1 MAIKEYIKNSHK
13 PENVREYYINN
24 HPHWP
29 GLNPYIKFTPGI
41 HSIYVGATGEMF
53 PASTNYK
60 EVLAP
65 ADINNPV
72 YLKDILCENGEL
84 LFDGDITKFYIVAD
98 PEISGRFFINGANI
112 GNIATNQDSP
122 NIMVLDEEAANKY
135 EPRRYATEHSI
146 KKSILH
152 ANIKYTYYD
161 VTNTL
166 QSGTVSSG
174 TKALNDPYPWWGTTI
189 NWQSIPA
196 VGYEFT
202 GAESTYKGS
211 IIAGTGAAVIE
222 PTTSPT
228 AKSYSVYKNA
238 TNGATITV
246 NNTGTFDSALSISI
260 GGLKS
265 SSWLKSASIT
275 GPETTLNYGN
285 NSYTMTGTYYT
296 DITVNAEGNLM
307 NLYNAASSATGVT
320 ITYPNYGEAIV
331 IRGDSTWNTSSDKFQ
346 FKLNEGYNFPIT
358 LTIKDNS
365 TGTDYS
371 KLSITAAEC
380 DYNSSTG
387 VYTLKTP
394 AEIINT
400 SYVENTQI
408 YTIAAT
414 RITWSPTITLGT
426 GVAKFVYSIDGTT
439 WSSTEYTSG
448 AGIVIDYADTCY
460 VKASTASSGYVLEN
474 QSYATC
480 TYSSQSVTVPK
491 AAKFT
496 VNVTRATGVAT
507 YSYSTNDGTSYTNGV
522 TAASFTCPTGNTAKV
537 KPYTASNKY
546 TVDTTTVQLTATT
559 PASITLV
566 PATVPFYMDHRF
578 EGTVFETTGPYSVAY
593 NGTIEASDYIE
604 LTEFETPA
612 YWYYNG
618 SNTIVS
624 GVKSEMIINI
634 DWATRKVHTY
644 TITWKYLS
652 AYPSTW
658 TTTTETYNYNATPS
672 RTGSNVTNSA
682 DNARE
687 YFLQWDSLSN
697 VTSDRTITGQYKRQ
711 YKLTFSGT
719 RCTTDT
725 KYLSGWYDNSETAFT
740 YTWTAGT
747 SSDRTNYA
755 FNSDGTQKTATQSI
769 TPNQAGTY
777 SKSADYIY
785 VKINS
790 TNSTASIGGTAI
802 DDGWRWARYD
812 IQCTWTAATN
822 YAYSNSGLSTSSINL
837 TEAGKDA
844 YDSAPT
850 HGYYIVSTD
859 ANKYTANSAT
869 GWYEVTD
876 SKTTRFTAKNDWSFN
891 GSSANDYIDRSSAV
905 PGGVSVTP
913 NYAKIT
919 VAGSND
925 TIYVG
930 STQRDSNWSG
940 VVALNTTIRWVPN
953 PYYSFTAGT
962 TQTEASSTVTAPAT
976 YANTPTCIKA
986 ASITGSYCDSISK
999 NANTYYAS
1007 NNLTITWTADNN
1019 HSFNGSAVS
1028 DTSTATLTAGGTFA
1042 KTPSYVQINVES
1054 ARCKANDGT
1063 KDISSG
1069 WIGLVSNGTRITW
1082 TADTGYSFADGTT
1095 QSATIYKD
1103 VSLDSPYLYKGSA
1116 DYKYVT
1122 FSGTSCTA
1130 YFDSE
1135 TSARDGYRLLGRS
1148 FFWKADNNYAF
1159 DNTGKDTLNS
1169 NIVVGTTN
1177 YNGSANFMNITIG
1190 GTRCESNIPSGFHE
1204 IGATLSWDAN
1214 NNCAFNSTGTQTT
1227 TSLTVE
1233 RDVFNYEPTANY
1245 IYVNISAGTGCT
1257 TPSTTGWYQYNTK
1270 CTWTRDAGY
1279 AFDASGTT
1287 QASDYLTTPGG
1298 SYSKTP
1304 THCYLTIDI
1313 DNTKCTCDKSSA
1325 WYKITDATSV
1335 IAKFTPKPNYS
1346 FSAGTTAT
1354 TYTAPAVVM
1363 NQPRTVSA
1371 SPTNVLGKITY
1382 TNCQVSNSIPSDT
1395 NYYFTNNGTI
1405 TCTATDGYAYTT
1417 TATTE
1422 QKTWTLGCALTS
1434 DPGYVKV
1441 SLDLTN
1447 CVYASGHA
1455 NNQYVAKETNVSTVV
1470 NANNY
1475 WSFTSGATSSA
1486 STRPAGGASK
1496 TLTSSNVQAPV
1507 TLKASPSYCF
1517 GKISYIYTIY
1527 QTNQYDHN
1535 GHAESGYWVP
1545 GDFTVYASNGYA
1557 WNSAGTTS
1565 TKVYSWYANCDITAK
1580 ADYFSASVSATH
1592 CKSTYLST
1600 SSSATSGSPN
1610 YTYFGIDNTVYAFA
1624 TLKDNTAQYYYTP
1637 KDTWTLITGRT
1648 YRVGSVTAASPSISV
1663 AANSNIASYT
1673 IKISAGANSKI
1684 TSCSSNL
1691 TIASDKSYAAG
1702 TVDYGAEVSATATAN
1717 SGYAYDAD
1725 GTSTNSYSATVGD
1738 TITTTIAAPNYLA
1751 YTIKG
1756 VSRTNKTSDSIK
1768 YAQSGSTISH
1778 TWTTSQTYYAFDN
1791 SGTKTASDSKT
1802 LNATGMSLSVAAPG
1816 WYYYGTWPGVANT
1829 THTTDTT
1836 VGWKNTDTYTV
1847 TYTAASGYAYS
1858 SSGTST
1864 ATSTANPGN
1873 NFTGKAPT
1881 HLAYTVKG
1889 VTRTTKTSDSTEY
1902 DLIGATISYEW
1913 TTSQTYYAFDSNG
1926 TRKASNSKTLNS
1938 TGISLSVNAPGW
1950 YYYGTKPAAT
1960 HTTHTTASTIGW
1972 QNTSTYTVT
1981 YTAASGY
1988 AYDATGK
1995 TTATNTA
2002 NPGNNFIAQIP
2013 GYILYTTAGVAR
2025 TDHLSN
2031 TTAYTEIGSSVSFKW
2046 TTSQTYYAFDSS
2058 GTRTASASATVSDL
2072 GVVLSVAEPGWY
2084 YYGTWPAATYTTHTT
2099 NTTIGWQSTSTYTVT
2114 YEAITN
2120 YAYASSGTKEAY
2132 STANPGEDFT
2142 AKVPGYGYLT
2152 VTIEHC
2158 DVIENGSGWY
2168 TLSKD
2173 IVTTY
2178 RASSDWSFSGSTL
2191 KDTTTTTTTVPN
2203 SVSASPGYCNV
2214 TINATNS
2221 KAKIGTTD
2229 VSDTTAIRA
2238 LNTSITW
2245 TPNTYYSFS
2254 AGTDQTNTT
2263 ATISGPGTYS
2273 KSPTNYRAASIASS
2287 SYCTPNRDINTY
2299 YASGTTITWTAGSNY
2314 SFGGAKTGDT
2324 TTPSTTITAGA
2335 SMAAPTPGYMK
2346 ASYSGTNVSKIYR
2359 VVGSGIEETMD
2370 NSGIYPVGT
2379 TIYWRASTAT
2389 NTQYSFTNSS
2399 ATSPTTSTSETLALN
2414 KLTYTHNA
2422 SYIYYN
2428 VTITKNTDTASANYS
2443 SGYLLN
2449 GTTVTFTAT
2458 ENTTTKRYSYSNS
2471 TSATHTVGYSVS
2483 SAGQS
2488 ISSPTVYIWWYV
2500 KISATNSI
2508 AHLGSATG
2516 TAITSGSSAWYI
2528 NNQSITWTPA
2538 NNYSFAEH
2546 SSTAQNTSATITSA
2560 TALSKSP
2567 GYGYVTVTKV
2577 RCDGISTGYRAIG
2590 NTTFTAN
2597 SNCAYNAAGTA
2608 TTEVK
2613 SVSAGGSI
2621 ESSANYIKVTVNG
2634 SYCSGSP
2641 YTLSS
2646 TAQWVAYN
2654 AAQTWTPNTYY
2665 SYDGGTTQTS
2675 KTVNLVTPGG
2685 NYAYSPGY
2693 AKVASIATGAYNASV
2708 NRNNSTYYALGT
2720 SITWTAGSNY
2730 SYNGSSTGD
2739 TYTPGTTATSITA
2752 GANISAPNPNYV
2764 KATLGGKNIGSITW
2778 NPGGATVETAV
2789 SGNLFPV
2796 SATIVW
2802 NAATATNTKYA
2813 FVNTG
2818 ATWSSSYSTTTEQIA
2833 LGKTSYT
2840 HDANYVYYNVTINKG
2855 TNTASSNYAS
2865 GYLLNGT
2872 TITFT
2877 TTAATSTKR
2886 YSYSSSS
2893 STVNT
2898 ENKTVSSAGQSITSD
2913 SVYIWMNCTC
2923 EGTNCSATSG
2933 WYRVGTNITWTGNT
2947 GTNYKY
2953 SFTNTPVR
2961 NPSDAQR
2968 QTTSAVVED
2977 TTSYAKTASYVY
2989 YNVNIAP
2996 ATNCTA
3002 NYTSGWGYFLN
3013 GTTIKFTAT
3022 TATDAVRYSF
3032 STSSSTSYEVTSQ
3045 VSSSVAGG
3053 NIASGTV
3060 YIWRYCTIG
3069 AKYSSTVLASQK
3081 QWYRD
3086 STTCSSA
3093 SYYNADSYTDPR
3105 TTSEYN
3111 KKYYYTGKTTNSI
3124 TVSSSAT
3131 EVYTIY
3137 STQNKTKYTV
3147 SFTKASGSYG
3157 SWSVASISAAWD
3169 AAISR
3174 SGDTITVGSSTST
3187 YSGYTATGYTTTVAY
3202 TNDSGT
3208 VGTANKTITATT
3220 TRTGNTY
3227 TLTSTNNH
3235 CVVKYYSDSGY
3246 TNQITQ
3252 ARYGSTIYVTVNP
3265 DSYYYWDIKANAHGN
3280 DYTAGGYTVT
3290 GTISGSNINIGTFTA
3305 SPFSYTYSAT
3315 SANGVCT
3322 PGTTSAVTYGSNTS
3336 MSINPNARY
3345 YYSSTSY
3352 YHGVP
3357 YTYSNRPLTTAN
3369 YTFST
3374 STADGTA
3381 TATYVS
3387 ACTAITYTYSISS
3400 ANSAYC
3406 YHGKTQPSSANT
3418 TAQTGTYA
3426 NRASTYVYYRIN
3438 PTSRY
3443 EINYNNQR
3451 GYNGSPI
3458 GDTNH
3463 YAVGSNFTFT
3473 DSNRTATLAINCTP
3487 ITYTVTAS
3495 LGNAGVQVGVSTNV
3509 YNTSLSKTYAE
3520 LYTSNP
3526 SIYVK
3531 VTPNSHYGMTVGG
3544 TWYYNGNPLTGSSY
3558 YVKGNTFTFTDSNKT
3573 ATCALSTST
3582 YPVAAIAYT
3591 ASVSASNSDC
3601 TLGTASG
3608 SYSAT
3613 ISLTY
3618 QSATIYL
3625 RQDPWKHYDVTYG
3638 STRYYYD
3645 HNYTTSV
3652 NYTAFSFSDANKT
3665 ATYALT
3671 GCSETTYTWTVSST
3685 NSNYVYYNTT
3695 SNPSSAATISK
3706 KYSDNPTIYYKI
3718 NAADYYYCHSAS
3730 YPKGTPYS
3738 SSVTRS
3744 SFSFSYA
3751 NKTAIFKK
3759 NCASFTYTCK
3769 PTTVTGGTVS
3779 WSPATITA
3787 GGSSSWTITANTGYN
3802 TPSTYQGSVA
3812 WANFTKSTTTSNGDA
3827 TASNLPNCTRKSFTI
3842 TLAGPNYG
3850 AWRTTNS
3857 TSGTAVTSQTAYYGD
3872 IITSSGNTL
3881 TCYRW
3886 DATSTA
3892 RWTVYA
3898 VAPDTTAQY
3907 SYSTPTISGT
3917 SSDPI
3922 TGSKTITAAN
3932 TRTTRTYTVTIKKG
3946 GTTAAISSGTYQV
3959 DNGSATTISWG
3970 NAFTVKYGSYVKNV
3984 SATASASSP
3993 AISSLTA
4000 PTVAQSTG
4008 DYSGTKVRVTNN
4020 NSLQVTCYYG
4030 TSSGSTTNSTT
4041 ISASSSKEITG
4052 LTAGTTYYFFFRVV
4066 KTNYSISS
4074 YDPSAASG
4082 STGVQITGTTTITV
4096 NGSSSTQNI
4105 NSSNVSCQPVAK
4117 KVPLHME
4124 YYYEGVKLFTDT
4136 YNNYDYNSFV
4146 DTTVLL
4152 IPSYKSGAY
4161 EYGDPRHNNP
4171 SQTEIDPLTTETT
4184 VVINYTIRTTAYYNI
4199 TVQAKY
4205 NGSVFTSQTVSA
4217 TYNSSISSTSYY
4229 GTSYDYGGYSYTGGS
4244 GQSITVT
4251 GDATIATTYSTQS
4264 YRSYTLNQG
4273 THTNCTFSST
4283 TGSYNTA
4290 KSLSFSPAPGYG
4302 YPITYSVGT
4311 SSGGTNL
4318 KGNTQITSGTG
4329 TYTMSGTYYSTVYV
4343 NCTATAKTYNITA
4356 GTLSGVSFSST
4367 TGTYGTQK
4375 TIAISLQSSYGYPVS
4390 WSLKSGSTTV
4400 ASGTLNSSTD
4410 SIKYTMNSTYYSSL
4424 SLNATATSTAF
4435 SWISYGDVGSWGAA
4449 WDMMQDMTL
4458 ASAPAYYR
4466 ISREWVSE
4474 ALTYDLY
4481 RANLDL
4487 SAASADAFNS
4497 WLESEGY
4504 FWADTISTRSTFI
4517 ATCTDMSD
4525 ASYTN
4530 FAFILENGTGN
4541 DKIRVFLRK

>member
-122 NIMVLDEEAANKY
+122 NIMVLDEEAVNKY

-174 TKALNDPYPWWGTTI
+174 TKALNDPYPWWGTPI
-189 NWQSIPA
+189 SWQSIPA

-211 IIAGTGAAVIE
+211 ITAGTGDAVIE
-222 PTTSPT
+222 PITSPT

-275 GPETTLNYGN
+275 GPETTLNYGS
-285 NSYTMTGTYYT
+285 NSYTMTGVYYT

-320 ITYPNYGEAIV
+320 ITYPNYGEATV

-371 KLSITAAEC
+371 NFSITAADC

-394 AEIINT
+394 SEIINT

-426 GVAKFVYSIDGTT
+426 GVAKFQYSTNGTN
-439 WSSTEYTSG
+439 WYSTEYTSG

-537 KPYTASNKY
+537 KPYTASTNY

-578 EGTVFETTGPYSVAY
+578 EGTVFETTGPHSVAY

-624 GVKSEMIINI
+624 GVKSEMTINI

-672 RTGSNVTNSA
+672 RTGNNVTNSA

-755 FNSDGTQKTATQSI
+755 FDSGGTQKTATQSI
-769 TPNQAGTY
+769 TPNQAGIY

-802 DDGWRWARYD
+802 DDGWRWVRYD
-812 IQCTWTAATN
+812 IQCTWTATTN

-850 HGYYIVSTD
+850 H
-859 ANKYTANSAT
+859 
-869 GWYEVTD
+869 
-876 SKTTRFTAKNDWSFN
+876 
-891 GSSANDYIDRSSAV
+891 
-905 PGGVSVTP
+905 
-913 NYAKIT
+913 
-919 VAGSND
+919 
-925 TIYVG
+925 
-930 STQRDSNWSG
+930 
-940 VVALNTTIRWVPN
+940 
-953 PYYSFTAGT
+953 
-962 TQTEASSTVTAPAT
+962 
-976 YANTPTCIKA
+976 
-986 ASITGSYCDSISK
+986 
-999 NANTYYAS
+999 
-1007 NNLTITWTADNN
+1007 
-1019 HSFNGSAVS
+1019 
-1028 DTSTATLTAGGTFA
+1028 
-1042 KTPSYVQINVES
+1042 
-1054 ARCKANDGT
+1054 
-1063 KDISSG
+1063 
-1069 WIGLVSNGTRITW
+1069 
-1082 TADTGYSFADGTT
+1082 
-1095 QSATIYKD
+1095 
-1103 VSLDSPYLYKGSA
+1103 
-1116 DYKYVT
+1116 
-1122 FSGTSCTA
+1122 
-1130 YFDSE
+1130 
-1135 TSARDGYRLLGRS
+1135 
-1148 FFWKADNNYAF
+1148 
-1159 DNTGKDTLNS
+1159 
-1169 NIVVGTTN
+1169 
-1177 YNGSANFMNITIG
+1177 
-1190 GTRCESNIPSGFHE
+1190 
-1204 IGATLSWDAN
+1204 
-1214 NNCAFNSTGTQTT
+1214 
-1227 TSLTVE
+1227 
-1233 RDVFNYEPTANY
+1233 
-1245 IYVNISAGTGCT
+1245 
-1257 TPSTTGWYQYNTK
+1257 
-1270 CTWTRDAGY
+1270 
-1279 AFDASGTT
+1279 
-1287 QASDYLTTPGG
+1287 
-1298 SYSKTP
+1298 
-1304 THCYLTIDI
+1304 
-1313 DNTKCTCDKSSA
+1313 
-1325 WYKITDATSV
+1325 
-1335 IAKFTPKPNYS
+1335 
-1346 FSAGTTAT
+1346 
-1354 TYTAPAVVM
+1354 
-1363 NQPRTVSA
+1363 
-1371 SPTNVLGKITY
+1371 
-1382 TNCQVSNSIPSDT
+1382 
-1395 NYYFTNNGTI
+1395 
-1405 TCTATDGYAYTT
+1405 
-1417 TATTE
+1417 
-1422 QKTWTLGCALTS
+1422 
-1434 DPGYVKV
+1434 
-1441 SLDLTN
+1441 
-1447 CVYASGHA
+1447 
-1455 NNQYVAKETNVSTVV
+1455 
-1470 NANNY
+1470 
-1475 WSFTSGATSSA
+1475 
-1486 STRPAGGASK
+1486 
-1496 TLTSSNVQAPV
+1496 
-1507 TLKASPSYCF
+1507 
-1517 GKISYIYTIY
+1517 
-1527 QTNQYDHN
+1527 
-1535 GHAESGYWVP
+1535 
-1545 GDFTVYASNGYA
+1545 
-1557 WNSAGTTS
+1557 
-1565 TKVYSWYANCDITAK
+1565 
-1580 ADYFSASVSATH
+1580 
-1592 CKSTYLST
+1592 
-1600 SSSATSGSPN
+1600 
-1610 YTYFGIDNTVYAFA
+1610 
-1624 TLKDNTAQYYYTP
+1624 
-1637 KDTWTLITGRT
+1637 
-1648 YRVGSVTAASPSISV
+1648 
-1663 AANSNIASYT
+1663 
-1673 IKISAGANSKI
+1673 
-1684 TSCSSNL
+1684 
-1691 TIASDKSYAAG
+1691 
-1702 TVDYGAEVSATATAN
+1702 
-1717 SGYAYDAD
+1717 
-1725 GTSTNSYSATVGD
+1725 
-1738 TITTTIAAPNYLA
+1738 
-1751 YTIKG
+1751 
-1756 VSRTNKTSDSIK
+1756 
-1768 YAQSGSTISH
+1768 
-1778 TWTTSQTYYAFDN
+1778 
-1791 SGTKTASDSKT
+1791 
-1802 LNATGMSLSVAAPG
+1802 
-1816 WYYYGTWPGVANT
+1816 
-1829 THTTDTT
+1829 
-1836 VGWKNTDTYTV
+1836 
-1847 TYTAASGYAYS
+1847 
-1858 SSGTST
+1858 
-1864 ATSTANPGN
+1864 
-1873 NFTGKAPT
+1873 
-1881 HLAYTVKG
+1881 LAYTVKG
-1889 VTRTTKTSDSTEY
+1889 VTRTTKTSDSTVY

-1926 TRKASNSKTLNS
+1926 TKTASNSKILNS

-1995 TTATNTA
+1995 TTATDTA

-2025 TDHLSN
+2025 TDHPST
-2031 TTAYTEIGSSVSFKW
+2031 TTAYIEIGSSVSFKW

-2152 VTIEHC
+2152 ATTTHC
-2158 DVIENGSGWY
+2158 DIVENGSGWY
-2168 TLSKD
+2168 DLGKN

-2178 RASSDWSFSGSTL
+2178 RASSDWSFGGSTL

-2229 VSDTTAIRA
+2229 VSGTTAIRA

-2287 SYCTPNRDINTY
+2287 SYCTPNRNTNTY

-2314 SFGGAKTGDT
+2314 SFGGSNTGDT

-2346 ASYSGTNVSKIYR
+2346 ATYSGTNVSKIYR
-2359 VVGSGIEETMD
+2359 VVGSGIEETMV

-2379 TIYWRASTAT
+2379 TVYWRASTAT

-2399 ATSPTTSTSETLALN
+2399 ATSPTTSTSEALALN

-2422 SYIYYN
+2422 SYI
-2428 VTITKNTDTASANYS
+2428 
-2443 SGYLLN
+2443 
-2449 GTTVTFTAT
+2449 
-2458 ENTTTKRYSYSNS
+2458 
-2471 TSATHTVGYSVS
+2471 
-2483 SAGQS
+2483 
-2488 ISSPTVYIWWYV
+2488 
-2500 KISATNSI
+2500 
-2508 AHLGSATG
+2508 
-2516 TAITSGSSAWYI
+2516 
-2528 NNQSITWTPA
+2528 
-2538 NNYSFAEH
+2538 
-2546 SSTAQNTSATITSA
+2546 
-2560 TALSKSP
+2560 
-2567 GYGYVTVTKV
+2567 
-2577 RCDGISTGYRAIG
+2577 
-2590 NTTFTAN
+2590 
-2597 SNCAYNAAGTA
+2597 
-2608 TTEVK
+2608 
-2613 SVSAGGSI
+2613 
-2621 ESSANYIKVTVNG
+2621 
-2634 SYCSGSP
+2634 
-2641 YTLSS
+2641 
-2646 TAQWVAYN
+2646 
-2654 AAQTWTPNTYY
+2654 
-2665 SYDGGTTQTS
+2665 
-2675 KTVNLVTPGG
+2675 
-2685 NYAYSPGY
+2685 
-2693 AKVASIATGAYNASV
+2693 
-2708 NRNNSTYYALGT
+2708 
-2720 SITWTAGSNY
+2720 
-2730 SYNGSSTGD
+2730 
-2739 TYTPGTTATSITA
+2739 
-2752 GANISAPNPNYV
+2752 
-2764 KATLGGKNIGSITW
+2764 
-2778 NPGGATVETAV
+2778 
-2789 SGNLFPV
+2789 
-2796 SATIVW
+2796 
-2802 NAATATNTKYA
+2802 
-2813 FVNTG
+2813 
-2818 ATWSSSYSTTTEQIA
+2818 
-2833 LGKTSYT
+2833 
-2840 HDANYVYYNVTINKG
+2840 YYNVTINKG

-2913 SVYIWMNCTC
+2913 SVYIWMNCTFT
-2923 EGTNCSATSG
+2923 GTNCSATNG
-2933 WYRVGTNITWTGNT
+2933 WYIVGTNVTWTGDT

-2968 QTTSAVVED
+2968 QTTSTVVED

-3013 GTTIKFTAT
+3013 GTTIKFTT
-3022 TATDAVRYSF
+3022 TAATDAVRYSF

-3069 AKYSSTVLASQK
+3069 AKYSSTLLASQK

-3093 SYYNADSYTDPR
+3093 SYYNTDSYTDPR

-3131 EVYTIY
+3131 EVYTVY
-3137 STQNKTKYTV
+3137 STQNKINYTV

-3157 SWSVASISAAWD
+3157 SWTVSSISAAWD

-3174 SGDTITVGSSTST
+3174 SGDTITVGSSTNT
-3187 YSGYTATGYTTTVAY
+3187 YSGYNATGYTTTVAY

-3246 TNQITQ
+3246 ANQITQ

-3322 PGTTSAVTYGSNTS
+3322 PGTTNALTYGSNTS

-3400 ANSAYC
+3400 GNSAYC

-3438 PTSRY
+3438 PASRY

-3520 LYTSNP
+3520 LYTNNP

-3582 YPVAAIAYT
+3582 YPISAIAYT
-3591 ASVSASNSDC
+3591 ASVSASNSTC

-3608 SYSAT
+3608 SYSST

-3625 RQDPWKHYDVTYG
+3625 RQAPSAHYEVTYS
-3638 STRYYYD
+3638 STRYYYG

-3718 NAADYYYCHSAS
+3718 NANDYYYCHSTS

-3738 SSVTRS
+3738 SSVNRG

-3759 NCASFTYTCK
+3759 NCTSFTYTCK

-3779 WSPATITA
+3779 WNPATITA

-3812 WANFTKSTTTSNGDA
+3812 WANFTKSTSTANGDA

-3842 TLAGPNYG
+3842 TLSGPNYG
-3850 AWRTTNS
+3850 AWRTSNS

-3898 VAPDTTAQY
+3898 VASATTAQY

-3932 TRTTRTYTVTIKKG
+3932 TRTTRTYTVTFTATNGSWSTTSIANVPYGTTWSTSGLTVTLSGSYGSSTYTKRATTVDYTSGDVTITSTSGTVQGATSISAVTATTARKYTIRWIGADGSTALETDSDVAYNATLTYNGSTPTKASTAQYSYTFSAWKLGSTSGSTVTSGTTKNPGSTSSTTINIYSTFTSTVRSYNVTIKKG

-3959 DNGSATTISWG
+3959 DSGSATAISWG

-4082 STGVQITGTTTITV
+4082 STGVQITGTTIITV

-4105 NSSNVSCQPVAK
+4105 NSSNVSCKPVAK

-4152 IPSYKSGAY
+4152 ILSYKSGAY

-4184 VVINYTIRTTAYYNI
+4184 VVINYTTRTTAYYSI

-4205 NGSVFTSQTVSA
+4205 NRNVITSQTVSK

-4229 GTSYDYGGYSYTGGS
+4229 GTSFDYGGYSYTGGS

-4290 KSLSFSPAPGYG
+4290 KSLSFSPATGYG

-4356 GTLSGVSFSST
+4356 GTLSGVSFSAT

-4390 WSLKSGSTTV
+4390 WSLKNGSTTV

-4410 SIKYTMNSTYYSSL
+4410 SIKYTMNSNYYSSL

-4435 SWISYGDVGSWGAA
+4435 SWIPYGDYSSWGAV
-4449 WDMMQDMTL
+4449 WDFIQDQTL
-4458 ASAPAYYR
+4458 GSSRAYYKV
-4466 ISREWVSE
+4466 ECAWVSE
-4474 ALTYDLY
+4474 ARTYNVNRADL
-4481 RANLDL
+4481 DS
-4487 SAASADAFNS
+4487 SAASSDAFNS

-4504 FWADTISTRSTFI
+4504 FWADTTTTRDAFI
-4517 ATCTDMSD
+4517 AYCTDMSD
-4525 ASYTN
+4525 AGYFN
-4530 FAFILENGTGN
+4530 FAFILEGGTGN
-4541 DKIRVFLRK
+4541 DPIRIFLTK

>member
-98 PEISGRFFINGANI
+98 PEISGRFFINGVNI

-122 NIMVLDEEAANKY
+122 NIMVLDEEAVNKY

-211 IIAGTGAAVIE
+211 ITAGTGAAVIE

-228 AKSYSVYKNA
+228 AKSYLVYKNA

-285 NSYTMTGTYYT
+285 NSYTMTGAYYT

-307 NLYNAASSATGVT
+307 NLYNAASSSTGVT

-331 IRGDSTWNTSSDKFQ
+331 IKGDNTWNTSSDKFQ

-371 KLSITAAEC
+371 YFSITADEC
-380 DYNSSTG
+380 DYNSSTD

-394 AEIINT
+394 SKIITN
-400 SYVENTQI
+400 SYVQNTQI
-408 YTIAAT
+408 FAIAAT
-414 RITWSPTITLGT
+414 RGAWSPTVTLGT
-426 GVAKFVYSIDGTT
+426 GVAKFVYSIDGTN
-439 WSSTEYTSG
+439 WYSTEYTSG

-507 YSYSTNDGTSYTNGV
+507 YSYSTDDGTSYTNGV

-537 KPYTASNKY
+537 KPYTASTKY
-546 TVDTTTVQLTATT
+546 TVDTTTVQLTTTT
-559 PASITLV
+559 PASITLI

-624 GVKSEMIINI
+624 GVKSEMTINI
-634 DWATRKVHTY
+634 DWTTRKVHTY

-658 TTTTETYNYNATPS
+658 TTATETYNYNATPS
-672 RTGSNVTNSA
+672 RTGYNVANNA

-687 YFLQWDSLSN
+687 YFVQWDSLSN

-719 RCTTDT
+719 RCTLDSR
-725 KYLSGWYDNSETAFT
+725 YPSGWYDNSETAFT

-755 FNSDGTQKTATQSI
+755 FNNDGTQKTTTQSI
-769 TPNQAGTY
+769 TPNQVGTY

-802 DDGWRWARYD
+802 DDGWRWVRYNT
-812 IQCTWTAATN
+812 QCTWTAATN

-850 HGYYIVSTD
+850 H
-859 ANKYTANSAT
+859 
-869 GWYEVTD
+869 
-876 SKTTRFTAKNDWSFN
+876 
-891 GSSANDYIDRSSAV
+891 
-905 PGGVSVTP
+905 
-913 NYAKIT
+913 
-919 VAGSND
+919 
-925 TIYVG
+925 
-930 STQRDSNWSG
+930 
-940 VVALNTTIRWVPN
+940 
-953 PYYSFTAGT
+953 
-962 TQTEASSTVTAPAT
+962 
-976 YANTPTCIKA
+976 
-986 ASITGSYCDSISK
+986 
-999 NANTYYAS
+999 
-1007 NNLTITWTADNN
+1007 
-1019 HSFNGSAVS
+1019 
-1028 DTSTATLTAGGTFA
+1028 
-1042 KTPSYVQINVES
+1042 
-1054 ARCKANDGT
+1054 
-1063 KDISSG
+1063 
-1069 WIGLVSNGTRITW
+1069 
-1082 TADTGYSFADGTT
+1082 
-1095 QSATIYKD
+1095 
-1103 VSLDSPYLYKGSA
+1103 
-1116 DYKYVT
+1116 
-1122 FSGTSCTA
+1122 
-1130 YFDSE
+1130 
-1135 TSARDGYRLLGRS
+1135 
-1148 FFWKADNNYAF
+1148 
-1159 DNTGKDTLNS
+1159 
-1169 NIVVGTTN
+1169 
-1177 YNGSANFMNITIG
+1177 
-1190 GTRCESNIPSGFHE
+1190 
-1204 IGATLSWDAN
+1204 
-1214 NNCAFNSTGTQTT
+1214 
-1227 TSLTVE
+1227 
-1233 RDVFNYEPTANY
+1233 
-1245 IYVNISAGTGCT
+1245 
-1257 TPSTTGWYQYNTK
+1257 
-1270 CTWTRDAGY
+1270 
-1279 AFDASGTT
+1279 
-1287 QASDYLTTPGG
+1287 
-1298 SYSKTP
+1298 
-1304 THCYLTIDI
+1304 
-1313 DNTKCTCDKSSA
+1313 
-1325 WYKITDATSV
+1325 
-1335 IAKFTPKPNYS
+1335 
-1346 FSAGTTAT
+1346 
-1354 TYTAPAVVM
+1354 
-1363 NQPRTVSA
+1363 
-1371 SPTNVLGKITY
+1371 
-1382 TNCQVSNSIPSDT
+1382 
-1395 NYYFTNNGTI
+1395 
-1405 TCTATDGYAYTT
+1405 
-1417 TATTE
+1417 
-1422 QKTWTLGCALTS
+1422 
-1434 DPGYVKV
+1434 
-1441 SLDLTN
+1441 
-1447 CVYASGHA
+1447 
-1455 NNQYVAKETNVSTVV
+1455 
-1470 NANNY
+1470 
-1475 WSFTSGATSSA
+1475 
-1486 STRPAGGASK
+1486 
-1496 TLTSSNVQAPV
+1496 
-1507 TLKASPSYCF
+1507 
-1517 GKISYIYTIY
+1517 
-1527 QTNQYDHN
+1527 
-1535 GHAESGYWVP
+1535 
-1545 GDFTVYASNGYA
+1545 
-1557 WNSAGTTS
+1557 
-1565 TKVYSWYANCDITAK
+1565 
-1580 ADYFSASVSATH
+1580 
-1592 CKSTYLST
+1592 
-1600 SSSATSGSPN
+1600 
-1610 YTYFGIDNTVYAFA
+1610 
-1624 TLKDNTAQYYYTP
+1624 
-1637 KDTWTLITGRT
+1637 
-1648 YRVGSVTAASPSISV
+1648 
-1663 AANSNIASYT
+1663 
-1673 IKISAGANSKI
+1673 
-1684 TSCSSNL
+1684 
-1691 TIASDKSYAAG
+1691 
-1702 TVDYGAEVSATATAN
+1702 
-1717 SGYAYDAD
+1717 
-1725 GTSTNSYSATVGD
+1725 
-1738 TITTTIAAPNYLA
+1738 
-1751 YTIKG
+1751 
-1756 VSRTNKTSDSIK
+1756 
-1768 YAQSGSTISH
+1768 
-1778 TWTTSQTYYAFDN
+1778 
-1791 SGTKTASDSKT
+1791 
-1802 LNATGMSLSVAAPG
+1802 
-1816 WYYYGTWPGVANT
+1816 
-1829 THTTDTT
+1829 
-1836 VGWKNTDTYTV
+1836 
-1847 TYTAASGYAYS
+1847 
-1858 SSGTST
+1858 
-1864 ATSTANPGN
+1864 
-1873 NFTGKAPT
+1873 
-1881 HLAYTVKG
+1881 LAYTVKG
-1889 VTRTTKTSDSTEY
+1889 VARTTKTSDSTEY

-2152 VTIEHC
+2152 VTTTHC
-2158 DVIENGSGWY
+2158 DIIENGSGWY
-2168 TLSKD
+2168 ALGKD

-2178 RASSDWSFSGSTL
+2178 RASSDWSFGGSTL
-2191 KDTTTTTTTVPN
+2191 GDTTTTTTTVPN

-2229 VSDTTAIRA
+2229 VSGTTAIRA

-2245 TPNTYYSFS
+2245 MPNTYYSFS
-2254 AGTDQTNTT
+2254 AGSDQTNTT

-2287 SYCTPNRDINTY
+2287 SYCTPNRNTNTY

-2346 ASYSGTNVSKIYR
+2346 ATYSGNNVSKIYI
-2359 VVGSGIEETMD
+2359 VVGQGVEEAVS
-2370 NSGIYPVGT
+2370 NSGIYSVGT
-2379 TIYWRASTAT
+2379 TVYWRASTAT
-2389 NTQYSFTNSS
+2389 DTQYSFTNSS
-2399 ATSPTTSTSETLALN
+2399 ATNPTTSTSEALALN

-2422 SYIYYN
+2422 SYI
-2428 VTITKNTDTASANYS
+2428 
-2443 SGYLLN
+2443 
-2449 GTTVTFTAT
+2449 
-2458 ENTTTKRYSYSNS
+2458 
-2471 TSATHTVGYSVS
+2471 
-2483 SAGQS
+2483 
-2488 ISSPTVYIWWYV
+2488 
-2500 KISATNSI
+2500 
-2508 AHLGSATG
+2508 
-2516 TAITSGSSAWYI
+2516 
-2528 NNQSITWTPA
+2528 
-2538 NNYSFAEH
+2538 
-2546 SSTAQNTSATITSA
+2546 
-2560 TALSKSP
+2560 
-2567 GYGYVTVTKV
+2567 
-2577 RCDGISTGYRAIG
+2577 
-2590 NTTFTAN
+2590 
-2597 SNCAYNAAGTA
+2597 
-2608 TTEVK
+2608 
-2613 SVSAGGSI
+2613 
-2621 ESSANYIKVTVNG
+2621 
-2634 SYCSGSP
+2634 
-2641 YTLSS
+2641 
-2646 TAQWVAYN
+2646 
-2654 AAQTWTPNTYY
+2654 
-2665 SYDGGTTQTS
+2665 
-2675 KTVNLVTPGG
+2675 
-2685 NYAYSPGY
+2685 
-2693 AKVASIATGAYNASV
+2693 
-2708 NRNNSTYYALGT
+2708 
-2720 SITWTAGSNY
+2720 
-2730 SYNGSSTGD
+2730 
-2739 TYTPGTTATSITA
+2739 
-2752 GANISAPNPNYV
+2752 
-2764 KATLGGKNIGSITW
+2764 
-2778 NPGGATVETAV
+2778 
-2789 SGNLFPV
+2789 
-2796 SATIVW
+2796 
-2802 NAATATNTKYA
+2802 
-2813 FVNTG
+2813 
-2818 ATWSSSYSTTTEQIA
+2818 
-2833 LGKTSYT
+2833 
-2840 HDANYVYYNVTINKG
+2840 YYNVTINKG

-2898 ENKTVSSAGQSITSD
+2898 ENKTVSSAGQNITSD
-2913 SVYIWMNCTC
+2913 SVYIWMNCTFT
-2923 EGTNCSATSG
+2923 GTNCSATNG
-2933 WYRVGTNITWTGNT
+2933 WYIVGTNVTWTGNT

-2968 QTTSAVVED
+2968 QTTSTVVED
-2977 TTSYAKTASYVY
+2977 TTSYAKTASYIY

-3013 GTTIKFTAT
+3013 GTTIKFTTT
-3022 TATDAVRYSF
+3022 TATDSVRYSF

-3093 SYYNADSYTDPR
+3093 SYYNTDSYTDPR

-3131 EVYTIY
+3131 EVYTVY
-3137 STQNKTKYTV
+3137 STQNKINYTV

-3322 PGTTSAVTYGSNTS
+3322 PGTTNAVTYGSNTS
-3336 MSINPNARY
+3336 MSINPDAHY

-3438 PTSRY
+3438 PTSGY
-3443 EINYNNQR
+3443 EVNYNSQR

-3458 GDTNH
+3458 GDTSH

-3526 SIYVK
+3526 SIYVR
-3531 VTPNSHYGMTVGG
+3531 VTPNSHYGMIVGG
-3544 TWYYNGNPLTGSSY
+3544 TWYYNGNPLSGSSY
-3558 YVKGNTFTFTDSNKT
+3558 YVNGNTFTFTDSNKT

-3582 YPVAAIAYT
+3582 YPVSAIAYT
-3591 ASVSASNSDC
+3591 ASVSASNSTC

-3608 SYSAT
+3608 SYSST

-3625 RQDPWKHYDVTYG
+3625 RQAPSEHYEVTYG
-3638 STRYYYD
+3638 STRYYYGY
-3645 HNYTTSV
+3645 NYTTSV

-3685 NSNYVYYNTT
+3685 NSNYVYYNIT

-3718 NAADYYYCHSAS
+3718 NAEDYYYCNSTS

-3738 SSVTRS
+3738 SSVTRG

-3751 NKTAIFKK
+3751 NKAAIFKK
-3759 NCASFTYTCK
+3759 NCTSFTYTCK

-3779 WSPATITA
+3779 WNPATITA
-3787 GGSSSWTITANTGYN
+3787 GGSSSWTITADTGYN

-3812 WANFTKSTTTSNGDA
+3812 WANFTKSTTTANGDA
-3827 TASNLPNCTRKSFTI
+3827 TASGLPNCTRKSFTI

-3850 AWRTTNS
+3850 AWRTTNA

-3898 VAPDTTAQY
+3898 VASATTAQY

-3932 TRTTRTYTVTIKKG
+3932 TRTTRTYTVTFTATNGSWSTTSIANVPYGTTWSTSGLTVTLSGSYGSSTYTKQATTVDYTSGDATITSASGTVQGNTSISAVTATTARKYTIRWIGADGSTALETDSDVAYNATLTYNGSTPTKASTAQYNYTFSAWKLGSTSGSNVTSGTTKNPGSTSSTTINIYSTFTSTVRSYNVTIKKG

-3959 DNGSATTISWG
+3959 DNGSATAISWG

-3993 AISSLTA
+3993 NISSLTA

-4020 NSLQVTCYYG
+4020 NGLQVTCYYG

-4041 ISASSSKEITG
+4041 ISANSSKEITG

-4066 KTNYSISS
+4066 KTNYAISS

-4105 NSSNVSCQPVAK
+4105 NSSNVSCKPVAK

-4161 EYGDPRHNNP
+4161 EYGDPRHNDP
-4171 SQTEIDPLTTETT
+4171 SQTEIDPLITETT
-4184 VVINYTIRTTAYYNI
+4184 VVINYTTRTTAYYSI

-4205 NGSVFTSQTVSA
+4205 DGSVFTSQTVSK

-4229 GTSYDYGGYSYTGGS
+4229 GTSFDYGGYSYTGGS

-4290 KSLSFSPAPGYG
+4290 KSLSFSPATGYG

-4311 SSGGTNL
+4311 SSGSTNL

-4329 TYTMSGTYYSTVYV
+4329 TYTMSGTYYNPVYV

-4375 TIAISLQSSYGYPVS
+4375 TLAISLQSSYGYPVS
-4390 WSLKSGSTTV
+4390 WSLKNGSTTV

-4435 SWISYGDVGSWGAA
+4435 SWISYGNVGGWGNA

-4458 ASAPAYYR
+4458 GSAPAFYKIER
-4466 ISREWVSE
+4466 GWVSE
-4474 ALTYDLY
+4474 ELTYDLY
-4481 RANLDL
+4481 RANLASS
-4487 SAASADAFNS
+4487 SAASPEAFNS

-4504 FWADTISTRSTFI
+4504 FWADSIATRSIFI
-4517 ATCTDMSD
+4517 DTCTSMSD
-4525 ASYTN
+4525 AGYTN
-4530 FAFILENGTGN
+4530 FAFILNDGTGN
-4541 DKIRVFLRK
+4541 DEIRIFLRK

>member
-122 NIMVLDEEAANKY
+122 NIMVLDEEAVNKY

-174 TKALNDPYPWWGTTI
+174 TKALNDPYPWWGTPI
-189 NWQSIPA
+189 SWQSIPA

-211 IIAGTGAAVIE
+211 ITAGTGDAVIE
-222 PTTSPT
+222 PITSPT

-275 GPETTLNYGN
+275 GPETTLNYGS
-285 NSYTMTGTYYT
+285 NSYTMTGVYYT

-320 ITYPNYGEAIV
+320 ITYPNYGEATV

-371 KLSITAAEC
+371 NFSITAADC

-394 AEIINT
+394 SEIINT

-426 GVAKFVYSIDGTT
+426 GVAKFQYSTNGTN
-439 WSSTEYTSG
+439 WYSTEYTSG

-537 KPYTASNKY
+537 KPYTASTNY

-578 EGTVFETTGPYSVAY
+578 EGTVFETTGPHSVAY

-624 GVKSEMIINI
+624 GVKSEMTINI

-672 RTGSNVTNSA
+672 RTGNNVTNSA

-755 FNSDGTQKTATQSI
+755 FDSGGTQKTATQSI
-769 TPNQAGTY
+769 TPNQAGIY

-802 DDGWRWARYD
+802 DDGWRWVRYD
-812 IQCTWTAATN
+812 IQCTWTATTN

-850 HGYYIVSTD
+850 H
-859 ANKYTANSAT
+859 
-869 GWYEVTD
+869 
-876 SKTTRFTAKNDWSFN
+876 
-891 GSSANDYIDRSSAV
+891 
-905 PGGVSVTP
+905 
-913 NYAKIT
+913 
-919 VAGSND
+919 
-925 TIYVG
+925 
-930 STQRDSNWSG
+930 
-940 VVALNTTIRWVPN
+940 
-953 PYYSFTAGT
+953 
-962 TQTEASSTVTAPAT
+962 
-976 YANTPTCIKA
+976 
-986 ASITGSYCDSISK
+986 
-999 NANTYYAS
+999 
-1007 NNLTITWTADNN
+1007 
-1019 HSFNGSAVS
+1019 
-1028 DTSTATLTAGGTFA
+1028 
-1042 KTPSYVQINVES
+1042 
-1054 ARCKANDGT
+1054 
-1063 KDISSG
+1063 
-1069 WIGLVSNGTRITW
+1069 
-1082 TADTGYSFADGTT
+1082 
-1095 QSATIYKD
+1095 
-1103 VSLDSPYLYKGSA
+1103 
-1116 DYKYVT
+1116 
-1122 FSGTSCTA
+1122 
-1130 YFDSE
+1130 
-1135 TSARDGYRLLGRS
+1135 
-1148 FFWKADNNYAF
+1148 
-1159 DNTGKDTLNS
+1159 
-1169 NIVVGTTN
+1169 
-1177 YNGSANFMNITIG
+1177 
-1190 GTRCESNIPSGFHE
+1190 
-1204 IGATLSWDAN
+1204 
-1214 NNCAFNSTGTQTT
+1214 
-1227 TSLTVE
+1227 
-1233 RDVFNYEPTANY
+1233 
-1245 IYVNISAGTGCT
+1245 
-1257 TPSTTGWYQYNTK
+1257 
-1270 CTWTRDAGY
+1270 
-1279 AFDASGTT
+1279 
-1287 QASDYLTTPGG
+1287 
-1298 SYSKTP
+1298 
-1304 THCYLTIDI
+1304 
-1313 DNTKCTCDKSSA
+1313 
-1325 WYKITDATSV
+1325 
-1335 IAKFTPKPNYS
+1335 
-1346 FSAGTTAT
+1346 
-1354 TYTAPAVVM
+1354 
-1363 NQPRTVSA
+1363 
-1371 SPTNVLGKITY
+1371 
-1382 TNCQVSNSIPSDT
+1382 
-1395 NYYFTNNGTI
+1395 
-1405 TCTATDGYAYTT
+1405 
-1417 TATTE
+1417 
-1422 QKTWTLGCALTS
+1422 
-1434 DPGYVKV
+1434 
-1441 SLDLTN
+1441 
-1447 CVYASGHA
+1447 
-1455 NNQYVAKETNVSTVV
+1455 
-1470 NANNY
+1470 
-1475 WSFTSGATSSA
+1475 
-1486 STRPAGGASK
+1486 
-1496 TLTSSNVQAPV
+1496 
-1507 TLKASPSYCF
+1507 
-1517 GKISYIYTIY
+1517 
-1527 QTNQYDHN
+1527 
-1535 GHAESGYWVP
+1535 
-1545 GDFTVYASNGYA
+1545 
-1557 WNSAGTTS
+1557 
-1565 TKVYSWYANCDITAK
+1565 
-1580 ADYFSASVSATH
+1580 
-1592 CKSTYLST
+1592 
-1600 SSSATSGSPN
+1600 
-1610 YTYFGIDNTVYAFA
+1610 
-1624 TLKDNTAQYYYTP
+1624 
-1637 KDTWTLITGRT
+1637 
-1648 YRVGSVTAASPSISV
+1648 
-1663 AANSNIASYT
+1663 
-1673 IKISAGANSKI
+1673 
-1684 TSCSSNL
+1684 
-1691 TIASDKSYAAG
+1691 
-1702 TVDYGAEVSATATAN
+1702 
-1717 SGYAYDAD
+1717 
-1725 GTSTNSYSATVGD
+1725 
-1738 TITTTIAAPNYLA
+1738 
-1751 YTIKG
+1751 
-1756 VSRTNKTSDSIK
+1756 
-1768 YAQSGSTISH
+1768 
-1778 TWTTSQTYYAFDN
+1778 
-1791 SGTKTASDSKT
+1791 
-1802 LNATGMSLSVAAPG
+1802 
-1816 WYYYGTWPGVANT
+1816 
-1829 THTTDTT
+1829 
-1836 VGWKNTDTYTV
+1836 
-1847 TYTAASGYAYS
+1847 
-1858 SSGTST
+1858 
-1864 ATSTANPGN
+1864 
-1873 NFTGKAPT
+1873 
-1881 HLAYTVKG
+1881 LAYTVKG
-1889 VTRTTKTSDSTEY
+1889 VTRTTKTSDSTVY

-1926 TRKASNSKTLNS
+1926 TKTASNSKILNS

-1995 TTATNTA
+1995 TTATDTA

-2025 TDHLSN
+2025 TDHPST
-2031 TTAYTEIGSSVSFKW
+2031 TTAYIEIGSSVSFKW

-2152 VTIEHC
+2152 ATTTHC
-2158 DVIENGSGWY
+2158 DIVENGSGWY
-2168 TLSKD
+2168 DLGKN

-2178 RASSDWSFSGSTL
+2178 RASSDWSFGGSTL

-2229 VSDTTAIRA
+2229 VSGTTAIRA

-2287 SYCTPNRDINTY
+2287 SYCTPNRNTNTY

-2314 SFGGAKTGDT
+2314 SFGGSNTGDT

-2346 ASYSGTNVSKIYR
+2346 ATYSGTNVSKIYR
-2359 VVGSGIEETMD
+2359 VVGSGIEETMV

-2379 TIYWRASTAT
+2379 TVYWRASTAT

-2399 ATSPTTSTSETLALN
+2399 ATSPTTSTSEALALN

-2428 VTITKNTDTASANYS
+2428 VTITKNTNTASANYN

-2471 TSATHTVGYSVS
+2471 TSATHTTSYNVS

-2488 ISSPTVYIWWYV
+2488 ISSPAVYIWWYV
-2500 KISATNSI
+2500 QISATNST

-2567 GYGYVTVTKV
+2567 SYGYVTVTKV

-2597 SNCAYNAAGTA
+2597 SNCAYNAAGNT

-2641 YTLSS
+2641 YTLSN

-2675 KTVNLVTPGG
+2675 KTANLVTPGG
-2685 NYAYSPGY
+2685 TYSYSPGY
-2693 AKVASIATGAYNASV
+2693 AKVASIATGSYNASV
-2708 NRNNSTYYALGT
+2708 NRNNSTYYAIGT
-2720 SITWTAGSNY
+2720 AITWTAGSNY

-2778 NPGGATVETAV
+2778 NPSGATVETAV

-2796 SATIVW
+2796 SAVIVW

-2818 ATWSSSYSTTTEQIA
+2818 ATWSSSYGSTTEQIA
-2833 LGKTSYT
+2833 LGKINYT
-2840 HDANYVYYNVTINKG
+2840 HDANYIYYNVTINKG

-2913 SVYIWMNCTC
+2913 SVYIWMNCTFT
-2923 EGTNCSATSG
+2923 GTNCSATNG
-2933 WYRVGTNITWTGNT
+2933 WYIVGTNVTWTGDT

-2968 QTTSAVVED
+2968 QTTSTVVED

-3013 GTTIKFTAT
+3013 GTTIKFTT
-3022 TATDAVRYSF
+3022 TAATDAVRYSF

-3069 AKYSSTVLASQK
+3069 AKYSSTLLASQK

-3093 SYYNADSYTDPR
+3093 SYYNTDSYTDPR

-3131 EVYTIY
+3131 EVYTVY
-3137 STQNKTKYTV
+3137 STQNKINYTV

-3157 SWSVASISAAWD
+3157 SWTVSSISAAWD

-3174 SGDTITVGSSTST
+3174 SGDTITVGSSTNT
-3187 YSGYTATGYTTTVAY
+3187 YSGYNATGYTTTVAY

-3246 TNQITQ
+3246 ANQITQ

-3322 PGTTSAVTYGSNTS
+3322 PGTTNALTYGSNTS

-3400 ANSAYC
+3400 GNSAYC

-3438 PTSRY
+3438 PASRY

-3520 LYTSNP
+3520 LYTNNP

-3582 YPVAAIAYT
+3582 YPISAIAYT
-3591 ASVSASNSDC
+3591 ASVSASNSTC

-3608 SYSAT
+3608 SYSST

-3625 RQDPWKHYDVTYG
+3625 RQAPSAHYEVTYS
-3638 STRYYYD
+3638 STRYYYG

-3718 NAADYYYCHSAS
+3718 NANDYYYCHSTS

-3738 SSVTRS
+3738 SSVNRG

-3759 NCASFTYTCK
+3759 NCTSFTYTCK

-3779 WSPATITA
+3779 WNPATITA

-3812 WANFTKSTTTSNGDA
+3812 WANFTKSTSTANGDA

-3842 TLAGPNYG
+3842 TLSGPNYG
-3850 AWRTTNS
+3850 AWRTSNS

-3898 VAPDTTAQY
+3898 VASATTAQY

-3959 DNGSATTISWG
+3959 DSGSATAISWG

-4082 STGVQITGTTTITV
+4082 STGVQITGTTIITV

-4105 NSSNVSCQPVAK
+4105 NSSNVSCKPVAK

-4152 IPSYKSGAY
+4152 ILSYKSGAY

-4184 VVINYTIRTTAYYNI
+4184 VVINYTTRTTAYYSI

-4205 NGSVFTSQTVSA
+4205 NRNVITSQTVSK

-4229 GTSYDYGGYSYTGGS
+4229 GTSFDYGGYSYTGGS

-4290 KSLSFSPAPGYG
+4290 KSLSFSPATGYG

-4356 GTLSGVSFSST
+4356 GTLSGVSFSAT

-4390 WSLKSGSTTV
+4390 WSLKNGSTTV

-4410 SIKYTMNSTYYSSL
+4410 SIKYTMNSNYYSSL

-4435 SWISYGDVGSWGAA
+4435 SWIPYGDYSSWGAV
-4449 WDMMQDMTL
+4449 WDFIQDQTL
-4458 ASAPAYYR
+4458 GSSRAYYKV
-4466 ISREWVSE
+4466 ECAWVSE
-4474 ALTYDLY
+4474 ARTYNVNRADL
-4481 RANLDL
+4481 DS
-4487 SAASADAFNS
+4487 SAASSDAFNS

-4504 FWADTISTRSTFI
+4504 FWADTTTTRDAFI
-4517 ATCTDMSD
+4517 AYCTDMSD
-4525 ASYTN
+4525 AGYFN
-4530 FAFILENGTGN
+4530 FAFILEGGTGN
-4541 DKIRVFLRK
+4541 DPIRIFLTK